1 MPFSLHKAMLFPNT
15 AMLFWNTTGVLKKNP
30 HTIVRTLYS
39 FLLFSVVALACALYQ
54 LIAAN
59 QVA

>member
-1 MPFSLHKAMLFPNT
+1 MLFRNT

-30 HTIVRTLYS
+30 HAIVRTLYS

-59 QVA
+59 QIA